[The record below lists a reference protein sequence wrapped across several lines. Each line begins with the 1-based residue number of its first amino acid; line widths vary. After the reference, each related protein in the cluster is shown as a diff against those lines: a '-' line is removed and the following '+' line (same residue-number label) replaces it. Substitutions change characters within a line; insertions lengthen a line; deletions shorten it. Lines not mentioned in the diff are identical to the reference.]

1 MTELNLFVEIA
12 PEVRQALSKGEPVV
26 ALESSIIAQGLPY
39 PDNIETALAVERR
52 IAERD
57 AVPATIAILDGKIRV
72 GLRRDELEY
81 LATAAN
87 LRKLSRNDLAA
98 ALAAGDSGAT
108 TVAATM
114 ICARA
119 AGIKVFATG
128 GIGGVHRLA
137 EQTLDISRD
146 LHELAETPVIVVAS
160 GAKSILDLPKTI
172 EVLETLGVPVISHGQ
187 EEFAAFWSRES
198 GVLSPLRIDDPGLIA
213 AAQAARENL
222 GIPGGMLVSNPIRRS
237 AEVPLKIV
245 QPWVDNAVA
254 QAAEQGITGKKL
266 TPFLLNSIAELSGG
280 ATLRANKILVQDN
293 AELAA
298 RIAVEYTK
306 LRS

>member
-12 PEVRQALSKGEPVV
+12 PEVRRALSKGEPVV

-39 PDNIETALAVERR
+39 PDNIETAIAVERR

-72 GLRRDELEY
+72 GLRRDELEF

-280 ATLRANKILVQDN
+280 ATLRANKILVQGN